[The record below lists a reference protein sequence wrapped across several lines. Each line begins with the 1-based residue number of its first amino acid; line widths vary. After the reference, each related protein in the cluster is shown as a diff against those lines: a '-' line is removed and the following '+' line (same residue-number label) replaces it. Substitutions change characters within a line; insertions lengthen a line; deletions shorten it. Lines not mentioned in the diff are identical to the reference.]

1 MVSDI
6 GEKLLEA
13 AAEARLA
20 TRPQSARAVVKSVMP
35 YLARLRVGGYSWGE
49 IAAAAGKAALVKPDG
64 SAFTAKVL
72 AEYFGSLGGAAL
84 VQTEREGGTVVASAP
99 TNKAMGAAQISTAP
113 SAPTAYPLSSK
124 RSLPAPSLTP
134 SEHAAVPSN
143 TTMSTRKAAIIEG
156 RGDATGKFMEILGV
170 NSSE

>member
-84 VQTEREGGTVVASAP
+84 VTGAGWFAASRLIAAP
-99 TNKAMGAAQISTAP
+99 
-113 SAPTAYPLSSK
+113 PLEAL
-124 RSLPAPSLTP
+124 RTD
-134 SEHAAVPSN
+134 
-143 TTMSTRKAAIIEG
+143 G
-156 RGDATGKFMEILGV
+156 
-170 NSSE
+170 